1 MDINIGHS
9 GYYALKNFMDE
20 NNMAMQKKFGQ
31 NFLVNADARKK
42 LIDVLDVKPGMKV
55 WEVGPGLGSMTSGLL
70 ERGVNLTV
78 FEIDHG
84 FARLLTQFFEEY
96 ANSGNFSLVEGDV
109 LKTWPKFAKENDI
122 PERFFGNLPYNV
134 AATIIADTITKGFRF
149 DKAVFTIQKEVG
161 QRMNAKPGTEDYSS
175 FSVLC
180 QWAYDVKPVMDLAGG
195 NFWPVPNVASRA
207 VLMTKKEDFPKCE
220 NPELFRKMVRQI
232 FALRRKTLRNNL
244 SRFVKAEICDEALK
258 IAGIEP
264 SIRAENLSVEDLLK
278 LSDALNS
285 VIEKTKME

>member
-1 MDINIGHS
+1 MQHPDYNSPI
-9 GYYALKNFMDE
+9 ALKNFMDE

-55 WEVGPGLGSMTSGLL
+55 WEVGPGLGSMTSELL

>member
-1 MDINIGHS
+1 MQHPDYNSPI
-9 GYYALKNFMDE
+9 ALKNFMDE

-96 ANSGNFSLVEGDV
+96 ANSGYFSLVEGDV

>member
-1 MDINIGHS
+1 MQHPDYNSPI
-9 GYYALKNFMDE
+9 ALKNFMDE

-96 ANSGNFSLVEGDV
+96 ANLGNFSLVEGDV

>member
-1 MDINIGHS
+1 MQHPDYNSPI
-9 GYYALKNFMDE
+9 ALKNFMDE

-42 LIDVLDVKPGMKV
+42 LIDILDVKPGMKV

>member
-1 MDINIGHS
+1 MQHPDYNSPI
-9 GYYALKNFMDE
+9 ALKNFMDE

-109 LKTWPKFAKENDI
+109 LKTWPKFAKGNDI

>member
-1 MDINIGHS
+1 MQHPDYNSPI
-9 GYYALKNFMDE
+9 ALKNFMDE

-134 AATIIADTITKGFRF
+134 AATIIADTITKGLRF

>member
-1 MDINIGHS
+1 MQHPDYNSPI
-9 GYYALKNFMDE
+9 ALKNFMDE

-244 SRFVKAEICDEALK
+244 FRFVKAEICDEALK

>member
-1 MDINIGHS
+1 MQHPDYNSPI
-9 GYYALKNFMDE
+9 ALKNVMDE

-31 NFLVNADARKK
+31 NFLVHADARKK

-122 PERFFGNLPYNV
+122 PKRFFGNLPYNV

>member
-1 MDINIGHS
+1 MQHPDYNSPI
-9 GYYALKNFMDE
+9 ALKNFMDE

-31 NFLVNADARKK
+31 NFLVYADARKK

-278 LSDALNS
+278 LSDALNF

>member
-1 MDINIGHS
+1 MQHPDYNSPI
-9 GYYALKNFMDE
+9 ALKNFMDE

-109 LKTWPKFAKENDI
+109 LKTWPKFAKENYI

-232 FALRRKTLRNNL
+232 FAIRRKTLRNNL

>member
-1 MDINIGHS
+1 MQHPDYNSPI
-9 GYYALKNFMDE
+9 ALKNFMDE

-122 PERFFGNLPYNV
+122 PKRFFGNLPYNV

-180 QWAYDVKPVMDLAGG
+180 QWAYDVKPIMDLAGG

>member
-1 MDINIGHS
+1 MQHPDYNSPI
-9 GYYALKNFMDE
+9 ALKNFMDE

-96 ANSGNFSLVEGDV
+96 ANSGHFSLVEGDV

-134 AATIIADTITKGFRF
+134 AATIIADTITKGLRF

-278 LSDALNS
+278 LSDALSS

>member
-1 MDINIGHS
+1 MQHPDYNSPI
-9 GYYALKNFMDE
+9 ALKNFMDE

-42 LIDVLDVKPGMKV
+42 LIDILDVKPGMKV

-84 FARLLTQFFEEY
+84 FARLLTQFFEKY

-180 QWAYDVKPVMDLAGG
+180 QWAYDVKLVMDLAGG

>member
-1 MDINIGHS
+1 MQHPDYNSPI
-9 GYYALKNFMDE
+9 ALKNFMDE

-96 ANSGNFSLVEGDV
+96 ANSGHFSLVEGDV
-109 LKTWPKFAKENDI
+109 LKTWSKFAKENDI

>member
-1 MDINIGHS
+1 MQHPDYNSPI
-9 GYYALKNFMDE
+9 ALKNFMDE

-180 QWAYDVKPVMDLAGG
+180 QWAYDVKPVMDLSGG

>member
-1 MDINIGHS
+1 MQHPDYNSPI
-9 GYYALKNFMDE
+9 ALKNFMDE

-42 LIDVLDVKPGMKV
+42 LIDGLDVKPGMKV

-96 ANSGNFSLVEGDV
+96 ANSGNFSLMEGDV

>member
-1 MDINIGHS
+1 MQHPDYNSPI
-9 GYYALKNFMDE
+9 ALKNFMDE

-84 FARLLTQFFEEY
+84 FARLLTQLFEEY

-122 PERFFGNLPYNV
+122 PKRFFGNLPYNV

>member
-1 MDINIGHS
+1 MQHPDYNSPI
-9 GYYALKNFMDE
+9 ALKNFMDE

-180 QWAYDVKPVMDLAGG
+180 QWAYDVKLVMDLAGG

-244 SRFVKAEICDEALK
+244 SRFVKAKICDEALK

>member
-1 MDINIGHS
+1 MQHPDYNSPI
-9 GYYALKNFMDE
+9 ALKNFMDE

-84 FARLLTQFFEEY
+84 FARLLKQFFEEY
-96 ANSGNFSLVEGDV
+96 ANSGHFSLVEGDV

-180 QWAYDVKPVMDLAGG
+180 QWAYDVKSVMDLAGG

>member
-1 MDINIGHS
+1 MQHPDYNSPI
-9 GYYALKNFMDE
+9 ALKNFMDE

-122 PERFFGNLPYNV
+122 PKRFFGNLPYNV

-244 SRFVKAEICDEALK
+244 SRFVKAEICNEALK

>member
-1 MDINIGHS
+1 MQHPDYNSPI
-9 GYYALKNFMDE
+9 ALKNFMDE

-84 FARLLTQFFEEY
+84 FARLLTQFFEKY

-109 LKTWPKFAKENDI
+109 LKTWPKFAKENDV

>member
-1 MDINIGHS
+1 MQHPDYNSPI
-9 GYYALKNFMDE
+9 ALKNFMDE

-42 LIDVLDVKPGMKV
+42 LIDVLDVRPGMKV

-109 LKTWPKFAKENDI
+109 LKTWPKFAKKNDI

-285 VIEKTKME
+285 VI

>member
-1 MDINIGHS
+1 MQHPDYNSPI
-9 GYYALKNFMDE
+9 ALKNFMDE

-96 ANSGNFSLVEGDV
+96 ANSGHFSLVEGDV

-161 QRMNAKPGTEDYSS
+161 QRMNAMPGTEDYSS

>member
-1 MDINIGHS
+1 MQHPDYNSPI
-9 GYYALKNFMDE
+9 ALKNFMDE

-134 AATIIADTITKGFRF
+134 AATIIADTITKGLRF

-278 LSDALNS
+278 LSDVLNS

>member
-1 MDINIGHS
+1 MQHPDYNSPI
-9 GYYALKNFMDE
+9 ALKNFMDE

-42 LIDVLDVKPGMKV
+42 LIDILDVKPGMKV

-96 ANSGNFSLVEGDV
+96 ANSGHFSLVEGDV
-109 LKTWPKFAKENDI
+109 LKTWPKFAKENDV

-180 QWAYDVKPVMDLAGG
+180 QWAYDVKLVMDLAGG

>member
-1 MDINIGHS
+1 MQHPDYNSPI
-9 GYYALKNFMDE
+9 ALKNFMDE

-42 LIDVLDVKPGMKV
+42 LIDILDVKPGMKV

-96 ANSGNFSLVEGDV
+96 ANSGHFSLVEGDV

-285 VIEKTKME
+285 VIEKNKME

>member
-1 MDINIGHS
+1 MQHPDYNSPI
-9 GYYALKNFMDE
+9 ALKNFMDE

-220 NPELFRKMVRQI
+220 NPEFFRKMVRQI

>member
-1 MDINIGHS
+1 MQHPDYNSPID
-9 GYYALKNFMDE
+9 LKNFMDE

-122 PERFFGNLPYNV
+122 PKRFFGNLPYNV

>member
-1 MDINIGHS
+1 MQHPDYNSPI
-9 GYYALKNFMDE
+9 ALKNFMDE

-134 AATIIADTITKGFRF
+134 AATIIADIITKGFRF

-244 SRFVKAEICDEALK
+244 SRFVKAEICDEGLK

>member
-1 MDINIGHS
+1 MQHPDYNSPI
-9 GYYALKNFMDE
+9 ALKNFMDE

-122 PERFFGNLPYNV
+122 PKRFFGNLPYNV

-161 QRMNAKPGTEDYSS
+161 QRMNAKPGTEYYSS

>member
-1 MDINIGHS
+1 MQHPDYNSPI
-9 GYYALKNFMDE
+9 ALKNFMDE

-122 PERFFGNLPYNV
+122 PKRFFGNLPYNV
-134 AATIIADTITKGFRF
+134 AATIIVDTITKGFRF

-244 SRFVKAEICDEALK
+244 SRFVKAKICDEALK

>member
-1 MDINIGHS
+1 MQHPDYNSPI
-9 GYYALKNFMDE
+9 ALKNFMDE

-109 LKTWPKFAKENDI
+109 LKTWSKFAKENDI

>member
-1 MDINIGHS
+1 
-9 GYYALKNFMDE
+9 
-20 NNMAMQKKFGQ
+20 MAMQKKFGQ

-78 FEIDHG
+78 FQIDHG